1 MHALLGADMAVVD
14 GSWRVS
20 CATGLSPATESAVH
34 LLEAGGKRVRPLT
47 VLLAAACFGPPP
59 PAARDLAVVAEL
71 VHLATLLH
79 DDVIDD
85 GQERRGR
92 PTPRRIWGNA
102 VSVLAGDLLLTHALE
117 RTSACGA
124 RARPGRSV
132 RDAAAPGRR
141 RGRAAARPDACSTR
155 AKRSTSG
162 SSATRRRRSSRG
174 RRAPARPSPARAPRR
189 RRRSATT
196 GRTSGVAFQLV
207 DDVLDY
213 AGDPRATGKAL
224 LGDLAEGKLTLP
236 LIRALAAHPALA
248 ADVEAVAVGR
258 SGARPSALADAV
270 RASGTCDGVRAL
282 AREETARALASLE
295 TLPAERRPR
304 AARRGRARARVAR
317 GVDADAAAVTKQDK
331 PRALWPTEASV
342 SDVIG
347 RLIEFW
353 GFKRNMGRV
362 WTVLYLS
369 PEPLS
374 AEDLRQALQLSSG
387 AVSMTLSE
395 LSRWGVVRRVW
406 IQGERK
412 DFYTAEVQLWRM
424 ISRVF
429 NEREKSEVTAAID
442 VFEEALEKLDRIRRT
457 SNDPA
462 MRARAELQHERISQL
477 LELARLGRRLLD
489 ALVSTAKVDAEPL
502 VRFLLGQRS

>member
-1 MHALLGADMAVVD
+1 VD
-14 GSWRVS
+14 
-20 CATGLSPATESAVH
+20 
-34 LLEAGGKRVRPLT
+34 
-47 VLLAAACFGPPP
+47 
-59 PAARDLAVVAEL
+59 
-71 VHLATLLH
+71 
-79 DDVIDD
+79 
-85 GQERRGR
+85 
-92 PTPRRIWGNA
+92 
-102 VSVLAGDLLLTHALE
+102 
-117 RTSACGA
+117 
-124 RARPGRSV
+124 
-132 RDAAAPGRR
+132 
-141 RGRAAARPDACSTR
+141 
-155 AKRSTSG
+155 
-162 SSATRRRRSSRG
+162 
-174 RRAPARPSPARAPRR
+174 
-189 RRRSATT
+189 
-196 GRTSGVAFQLV
+196 
-207 DDVLDY
+207 
-213 AGDPRATGKAL
+213 
-224 LGDLAEGKLTLP
+224 
-236 LIRALAAHPALA
+236 
-248 ADVEAVAVGR
+248 
-258 SGARPSALADAV
+258 V
-270 RASGTCDGVRAL
+270 RA
-282 AREETARALASLE
+282 
-295 TLPAERRPR
+295 
-304 AARRGRARARVAR
+304 
-317 GVDADAAAVTKQDK
+317 VTRQDK

-369 PEPLS
+369 PDPLS

-442 VFEEALEKLDRIRRT
+442 VFEEALDKLDRIRRT
-457 SNDPA
+457 SNDLE
-462 MRARAELQHERISQL
+462 MRSRADLQHERISQL